1 MDFKEFIQEL
11 LYLVATGMLPI
22 LTVYIVTL
30 LKVKIKKNTADLE
43 SDQLQNYIN
52 AATDIIGSVV
62 IEVNQTFTDSLKK
75 SGKFTA
81 ESAAEAKQMA
91 IEKCNQL
98 ISEKSKDAI
107 TVVYNDFETYLNNQI
122 EAMVRENKLSW

>member
-1 MDFKEFIQEL
+1 MDYKEFIHEL
-11 LYLVATGMLPI
+11 LYIIATGILPI

-30 LKVKIKKNTADLE
+30 LKAKIKESTTDLE
-43 SDQLQNYIN
+43 NEQLQNYIQ

-75 SGKFTA
+75 AGKFTA
-81 ESAAEAKQMA
+81 ESATEAKQMA
-91 IEKCNQL
+91 IDKCNQL

-107 TVVYNDFETYLNNQI
+107 TVVYKDFETYLNNQI
-122 EAMVRENKLSW
+122 EAMVRENKL

>member
-1 MDFKEFIQEL
+1 MDYKEFIHEL
-11 LYLVATGMLPI
+11 LYIIATGILPI

-30 LKVKIKKNTADLE
+30 LKAKIKESTTDLE
-43 SDQLQNYIN
+43 NEQLQNYIQ

-75 SGKFTA
+75 AGKFTA
-81 ESAAEAKQMA
+81 ESATEAKQMA
-91 IEKCNQL
+91 IDKCNQL

-122 EAMVRENKLSW
+122 EAMVRENKL

>member
-11 LYLVATGMLPI
+11 LYLVATGILPI

-62 IEVNQTFTDSLKK
+62 VEVNQTFTDSLKK
-75 SGKFTA
+75 AGTFTA
-81 ESAAEAKQMA
+81 ESAAEAKRMA
-91 IEKCNQL
+91 VEKCNQL

>member
-1 MDFKEFIQEL
+1 MDFKEFIHEL
-11 LYLVATGMLPI
+11 LYLVATGILPI

-43 SDQLQNYIN
+43 SEQLQNYID

-81 ESAAEAKQMA
+81 ESAAEAKRMA
-91 IEKCNQL
+91 VEKCNQL

-122 EAMVRENKLSW
+122 EAMVRENKLS

>member
-1 MDFKEFIQEL
+1 MDYKEFIHEL
-11 LYLVATGMLPI
+11 LYIIATGILPI

-30 LKVKIKKNTADLE
+30 LKAKIKESTTDLE
-43 SDQLQNYIN
+43 NEQLQNYIQ

-75 SGKFTA
+75 AGSFTA

-91 IEKCNQL
+91 IDKCNQL

-107 TVVYNDFETYLNNQI
+107 EVMYNDFETYLNNQI
-122 EAMVRENKLSW
+122 EAMVRENKLY

>member
-1 MDFKEFIQEL
+1 MDYKEFIQEL
-11 LYLVATGMLPI
+11 LYLVATCILPV
-22 LTVYIVTL
+22 LTTYIVIL
-30 LKVKIKKNTADLE
+30 LKVKIKKNTANLE
-43 SDQLQNYIN
+43 NEQLQNYIN

-75 SGKFTA
+75 AGKFTS

-91 IEKCNQL
+91 IDKCNQL

-122 EAMVRENKLSW
+122 EAMVRENKL